1 MPSLFDPYD
10 LGPIR
15 LANRVV
21 MAPMERS
28 RARNAAMAADA
39 NTALYFAQRAGA
51 GLIITGSASVSI
63 EGHGWG
69 FAPAIFTPEQVDAWR
84 GVTEAVHAEGG
95 VIFAQLR
102 HAGRATHASIV
113 GGQPPV
119 SSVERQARNT
129 ITFAI
134 DADGKPAML
143 PQSKPRALR
152 TGEIPRVILEFV
164 QAARNAIAAGFDG
177 VEIHA
182 ANGYLFDQFINGELN
197 TRDDRYGGPPLENR
211 LRFTLE
217 TVDAVV
223 AAIGSGRIGI
233 RLSPFGRYN
242 DMPPFEG
249 EAETYLAL
257 ARELSKRS
265 LAYVHISDQ
274 TKWVDDVSIPGDFLK
289 QLRQAYRGT
298 LILAGGY
305 LGDNGQAAI
314 DAGCADLIAM
324 GKPFLA
330 NPDLVERLRNDWPL
344 NAWDSKTFYTEGP
357 AGYTDYPFY
366 RQRDPAHGTANER
379 AVDGSSTVPVRQL
392 PSRRHSA

>member
-1 MPSLFDPYD
+1 
-10 LGPIR
+10 
-15 LANRVV
+15 
-21 MAPMERS
+21 
-28 RARNAAMAADA
+28 
-39 NTALYFAQRAGA
+39 
-51 GLIITGSASVSI
+51 
-63 EGHGWG
+63 
-69 FAPAIFTPEQVDAWR
+69 
-84 GVTEAVHAEGG
+84 
-95 VIFAQLR
+95 
-102 HAGRATHASIV
+102 V